1 MSRII
6 GEMLAEEKLFFGRVN
21 KMESGNLDAS
31 KGGKARALSLSPEK
45 RREIAKQAAAGRW
58 GQDLPQALNDGQLQI
73 AGRLINCAVLET
85 GKRLLTQDTF
95 LTAIGRSARPK
106 AGTGITLV
114 DGLPSFLAADNLKEF
129 ITDEIRESTTPIV
142 FWALNGR
149 RSYGY
154 DALLLPMVCEV
165 YLKARDQRKLAKT
178 QEHIARVCDLLM
190 RGFARV
196 GIIALVDE
204 ATGYQE
210 QRAKDELNRILEK
223 YIAPELRPYM
233 PLFPPEFFKQVY
245 RLHGWTLKAGGAK
258 TQGPRYIGKF
268 INKYVYEPLPPG
280 VLPELRKKNPV
291 TEKGYRRYK
300 HSQFLTPDT
309 GIPALDKQVSNVTM
323 LMRISDAKDQF
334 ENNFDKAYAPYYQNR
349 LPLVVDV
356 ESGTES

>member
-1 MSRII
+1 MDTIK
-6 GEMLAEEKLFFGRVN
+6 ENA
-21 KMESGNLDAS
+21 A
-31 KGGKARALSLSPEK
+31 KGGAARALSLTAEK
-45 RREIAKQAAAGRW
+45 RREIARKAAAGRW
-58 GQDLPQALNDGQLQI
+58 GSDLPRALNDGQLQI
-73 AGRLINCAVLET
+73 AGRIINCAVLET

-149 RSYGY
+149 RTYGY

-165 YLKARDQRKLAKT
+165 YLKARDQKKLAKT
-178 QEHIARVCDLLM
+178 QVHIAGVCDLLM

-233 PLFPPEFFKQVY
+233 PMFPPEFFKQIY
-245 RLHGWTLKAGGAK
+245 RLHGWELKDGPSK

-268 INKYVYEPLPPG
+268 INKYIYEPLPPG
-280 VLPELRKKNPV
+280 VLPELRRKNPV
-291 TEKGYRRYK
+291 NEKGQRRYRYV
-300 HSQFLTPDT
+300 QLLTQDT
-309 GIPALDKQVSNVTM
+309 GVPALDKQVSNVTM
-323 LMRISDAKDQF
+323 LMRISDNK
-334 ENNFDKAYAPYYQNR
+334 EEYEYNFDKAYAMYHQAR
-349 LPLVVDV
+349 LPLIV
-356 ESGTES
+356 EVEGEDRKRKA